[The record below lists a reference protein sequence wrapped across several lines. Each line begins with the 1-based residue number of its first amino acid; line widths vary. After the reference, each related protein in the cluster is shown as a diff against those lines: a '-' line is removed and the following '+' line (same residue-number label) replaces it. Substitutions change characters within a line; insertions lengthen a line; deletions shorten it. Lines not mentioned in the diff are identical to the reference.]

1 MILSKSD
8 YMLFLRHPAW
18 LWLKKFDKHQL
29 PEIDGNTQAIFDTG
43 HEFEEYAEKLFPE
56 GLKLGFNNYDE
67 YNALTRKTKGALDSG
82 AKTIFQGKFEV
93 DGLTCIVDVLN
104 QTDDGVYDLI
114 EIKSSTKVKPE
125 HEYDLAFQLLVL
137 HKAGIKV
144 GNIAVVHVN
153 KEYVKDGLIDPEGI
167 TEKTDVTGAVR
178 MLVDITQEQIDKA
191 KQVLSSRQMPD
202 ISPRFVNQLEI
213 SDTSWFE
220 DWMKIY
226 FSLRPNLDSS
236 SIYHLSYPSSRQ
248 IGELEDKGIT
258 LIGDVLDELAL
269 RPKQLTQIQT
279 SRSNQ
284 RVIDKDKIKE
294 FLESFAYPLY
304 FFDYETLSSAIPY
317 FNGGSPYQDYPFQYS
332 LHEQDSPEAEVRH
345 LEYLHAEASNPM
357 LSLLEQLKADI
368 GNSGTILTWNMSYE
382 KGCNQRMAKFYPEY
396 KEFLEGVNERINDL
410 MIPFSKMWLVDKNF
424 FGSASVKKVLPALIP
439 ELTYKDL
446 DVSDGLLARRV
457 WTETILMG
465 KNPEQKEKVLSD
477 LSTYCTLDTLAMVR
491 ILEVLRKI
499 VYE

>member
-18 LWLKKFDKHQL
+18 LWLKKFDKHRL

-43 HEFEEYAEKLFPE
+43 HEFEKYAEKLFPE
-56 GLKLGFNNYDE
+56 GVSLGFNNYDE
-67 YNALTRKTKGALDSG
+67 YNTLTKRTQDVLDGS
-82 AKTIFQGKFEV
+82 AKTIFQGRFEAE
-93 DGLTCIVDVLN
+93 GLTCIVDVL
-104 QTDDGVYDLI
+104 DRVGGGMYDLI

-137 HKAGIKV
+137 HKAGFKIN
-144 GNIAVVHVN
+144 NIAIIHLN
-153 KEYVKDGLIDPEGI
+153 KEYVREDVIDPKAI
-167 TEKTDVTGAVR
+167 TEKTDVTGAVK
-178 MLVDITQEQIDKA
+178 LLADITESQINKA
-191 KQVLSSRQMPD
+191 KQVLLLRAIPD
-202 ISPRFVNQLEI
+202 ISPRFTNQLEVAG
-213 SDTSWFE
+213 TSWFE
-220 DWMKIY
+220 DWMGIY
-226 FSLRPNLDSS
+226 FNLKPNLDSY
-236 SIYHLSYPSSRQ
+236 SIYHLSYPSPKQ
-248 IGELEDKGIT
+248 IGELEDKGIS
-258 LIGDVLDELAL
+258 LISDVPDESAL
-269 RPKQLTQIQT
+269 RPKQLAQIQT

-284 RVIDKDKIKE
+284 RVINKDKIKE

-332 LHEQDSPEAEVRH
+332 LHIQDSPEAEVRH
-345 LEYLHAEASNPM
+345 QEYLHTKATNPI
-357 LSLLEQLKADI
+357 LGLLEQLRVDI
-368 GNSGTILTWNMSYE
+368 GDSGTILTWNMSYE
-382 KGCNQRMAKFYPEY
+382 KGCNQRMAKFYSEY
-396 KEFLEGVNERINDL
+396 AEFLEGVNERVDDL
-410 MIPFSKMWLVDKNF
+410 MIPFAKMWFVDKDF

-446 DVSDGLLARRV
+446 EVSDGLLARRV
-457 WTETILMG
+457 WTETILMS
-465 KNPEQKEKVLSD
+465 KNPEQKEKILSD